1 MKRLT
6 ALAIAVLIIL
16 PIISIRI
23 YAEDTDVMTKQEYYA
38 AQSYLI
44 AKYKDGKISYSE
56 FQQQTQAVTDEFVN
70 SNTIG
75 GELHAGALNASNTF
89 NAVAQKIGNTVQ
101 KYGDAARE
109 YIDDYVSDFFNSY
122 TKLSDKPTTDLQGRG
137 AGYRIPFSNYGN
149 GKIDG
154 YEIYLCDYVEIVDGG
169 GFIYYRFHN
178 VHRDVYRLDGSFWF
192 THGDSDVLT
201 HEPRDGEKRYGDWR
215 WASDGLPAETDD
227 EFETITDY
235 DFSQVPERELEEL
248 LKKLLNEMELKEPDL
263 STLEGLLNAIY
274 SRLGTLDSD
283 DDNAMLSAINAA
295 IISLATDTNNNNAE
309 LIKALKDLK
318 EAKTE
323 GADLDPILKQL
334 KEINKS
340 LDYLK
345 TINTLDLIGDTLES
359 LLSLTDTERKFLDT
373 YATLILN
380 LTSKFGYAPVTAMIS
395 NIEAIMFNGQP
406 PQDIGITIY
415 DTQVILLSSSSF
427 EKMQISESLNLAKL
441 FVSVLLV
448 ISWLYAMRKKI
459 TGGA

>member
-6 ALAIAVLIIL
+6 ALTIAVLMIL
-16 PIISIRI
+16 SIFSLTVSADETEER
-23 YAEDTDVMTKQEYYA
+23 MTKQEYYA

-44 AKYKDGKISYSE
+44 AKYKDGDISYSE
-56 FQQQTQAVTDEFVN
+56 FQQQTQAVTDEYITN
-70 SNTIG
+70 NTIG
-75 GELHAGALNASNTF
+75 GELQAGALNASNTF

-122 TKLSDKPTTDLQGRG
+122 TVLSYEPTTGLEGHG
-137 AGYRIPFSNYGN
+137 ALCKQYIN
-149 GKIDG
+149 GSLS
-154 YEIYLCDYVEIVDGG
+154 YAVYCDYIEVLPNGNYNMV
-169 GFIYYRFHN
+169 N
-178 VHRDVYRLDGSFWF
+178 VRVQ
-192 THGDSDVLT
+192 
-201 HEPRDGEKRYGDWR
+201 KRYNGSSEPWRVEYTDYDGVYQTLQINYCKVYGDVR
-215 WASDGLPAETDD
+215 YPTGEQAPTDD
-227 EFETITDY
+227 EFETISDY
-235 DFSQVPERELEEL
+235 DFSQATDRELEDL
-248 LKKLLNEMELKEPDL
+248 LKKILNEMQIKEPDL

-283 DDNAMLSAINAA
+283 NDNAMLSAINAA

-309 LIKALKDLK
+309 LIESLKELK

-323 GADLDPILKQL
+323 GADLDPILKEL
-334 KEINKS
+334 KEVNKS

-345 TINTLDLIGDTLES
+345 TINTLDLIGDSLES
-359 LLSLTDTERKFLDT
+359 LLSLTDTEQKFLDT

-395 NIEAIMFNGQP
+395 NIEAIMLNGQP
-406 PQDIGITIY
+406 PQDIEVTIY
-415 DTQVILLSSSSF
+415 STQVILLSTSSL
-427 EKMQISESLNLAKL
+427 EGLQISETLNLAKL

>member
-6 ALAIAVLIIL
+6 ALTIAVLIIL
-16 PIISIRI
+16 SIFSLTVSADETEER
-23 YAEDTDVMTKQEYYA
+23 MTKQEYYA

-44 AKYKDGKISYSE
+44 AKYKDGDISYSE
-56 FQQQTQAVTDEFVN
+56 FQQQTQAVTDEYITN
-70 SNTIG
+70 NTIG
-75 GELHAGALNASNTF
+75 GELQAGALNASNTF

-122 TKLSDKPTTDLQGRG
+122 TVLSDKPTTDLKGGVAMLKIKNTNTGEYKIYYANTFGEVYYVGNAKMLYLSFYYTEYYDERGRM
-137 AGYRIPFSNYGN
+137 YYSSNNPSSVSCQYYSDRI
-149 GKIDG
+149 
-154 YEIYLCDYVEIVDGG
+154 
-169 GFIYYRFHN
+169 FIY
-178 VHRDVYRLDGSFWF
+178 GSWK
-192 THGDSDVLT
+192 L
-201 HEPRDGEKRYGDWR
+201 R
-215 WASDGLPAETDD
+215 SDGTDAPTDD
-227 EFETITDY
+227 EFETVSDY

-323 GADLDPILKQL
+323 GTDLDPILKQL

-359 LLSLTDTERKFLDT
+359 LLSLTDNERKFLDT

-415 DTQVILLSSSSF
+415 DTQVVLLSSSSF
-427 EKMQISESLNLAKL
+427 EGLQINESLNLAKL

>member
-6 ALAIAVLIIL
+6 ALTIAVLIIL
-16 PIISIRI
+16 SIFSLTVSADETEER
-23 YAEDTDVMTKQEYYA
+23 MTKQEYYA

-44 AKYKDGKISYSE
+44 AKYKDGDISYSE
-56 FQQQTQAVTDEFVN
+56 FQQQTQAVTDEYITN
-70 SNTIG
+70 NTIG
-75 GELHAGALNASNTF
+75 GELQAGALNASNTF

-122 TKLSDKPTTDLQGRG
+122 TVLSDKPTTDLKGG
-137 AGYRIPFSNYGN
+137 VAMLKTKNAGTGEYS
-149 GKIDG
+149 
-154 YEIYLCDYVEIVDGG
+154 
-169 GFIYYRFHN
+169 IYYAN
-178 VHRDVYRLDGSFWF
+178 TSGEVYYVGNAKMLYLSYYRVEKYDERGRMYYSSNNPSSVGKQYYSSSDFLYGSWKLRSDGS
-192 THGDSDVLT
+192 DA
-201 HEPRDGEKRYGDWR
+201 P
-215 WASDGLPAETDD
+215 TDD
-227 EFETITDY
+227 EFETVSDY

-295 IISLATDTNNNNAE
+295 IISLATDTNNNSE
-309 LIKALKDLK
+309 LIEALKELK

-415 DTQVILLSSSSF
+415 DTQVVLLSSSSF
-427 EKMQISESLNLAKL
+427 EGLQINESLNLAKL

-459 TGGA
+459 TGGT